1 MAALRVAVWEILNDK
16 EELRM
21 VQEILGQ
28 AGRVVPVPVH
38 TLRDKQMK

>member
-1 MAALRVAVWEILNDK
+1 
-16 EELRM
+16 

-38 TLRDKQMK
+38 TLRDKQVK